1 MKKNIRF
8 FLQMAAVLVL
18 LVTLAAF
25 SASAAD
31 DTGKW
36 ITAWGTG
43 STNISL
49 NGYEN
54 ITAYIGN
61 ITART
66 VLTPTASGNKIR
78 VRLSN
83 HFGTDNL
90 TIESCTVAK
99 SVSGSRID
107 PDSVRIITFDS
118 SPKVTIGAGQEVL
131 SDPVSFNV
139 VAQQDIAI
147 SVFLKDFS
155 EVKTMGLSGGET
167 YIKLG
172 EEDNTRTDAFGLL
185 EANLDEDIYKVF
197 QEAGLGLDTPLSYS
211 IIHVVPIFSSV
222 DVFSTNPDAY
232 SVVVVGDSTVSN
244 DFPQYLSEMITND
257 NITDVGV
264 VGKGIIGNQL
274 GSDGLGFASFIKG
287 ESMLKRFQR
296 DVLSQS
302 GVKYVIIKIGT
313 NDIVHPV
320 CKDIQEEYPGIKQPT
335 AEEIIENFR
344 TAFRLC
350 HDNNLRVIAIGITQW
365 KGYTRNFL
373 NTGARYVR
381 TEEERH
387 ADWEIALKVNDW
399 LATTTEHDGYVD
411 FNEITKNPEDPEAM
425 RPEYTLDGA
434 HPTDLMQKVWAQN
447 FPLSL
452 IGIGSNVGFVRLNKA
467 ELNMK
472 LNQSAALNAT
482 IFPTTAVNKTVTW
495 STSNATVASVD
506 SNGVVRAV
514 GPGSC
519 TITCTTQDGN
529 KSASC
534 RVNVSI
540 PVVGVTLEK
549 SEIHLYATKKE
560 KLVAHVMPEN
570 ATDQSLTWHSSDTR
584 KVVVDAKTGVVT
596 AVGSGRATV
605 TCSTNDG
612 GYKASC
618 IVEVF
623 KKVEVESLTLSV
635 ISKNIYVDKSFK
647 LGYTIAPT
655 TATFKEVTWKSSN
668 TKVAKVDGNGVV
680 TGVGVGTAYITCTSE
695 DNPFAAQ
702 RCKVGVS
709 VPVGGVS
716 LDKNEL
722 SLYETATAL
731 LTAVVLP
738 NNATNKK
745 VIWSSSDT
753 SVATVNS
760 KGLVRA
766 VKAGNCVI
774 TCTTKNRNKTATCK
788 VIVEKTILSTSVR
801 LDQRTLTL
809 RDGKSATLVATI
821 KPNNVSI
828 NSVSWTS
835 DDPKV
840 ATVNSAG
847 KVTAKGPGTCTIICT
862 TKDTGKT
869 ASCKV
874 TVKATRVQSVVLNKR
889 SVTVTAG
896 DVVKLKATITPVN
909 ATNKKVTWASSNPK
923 IVKVSQKGNIKGLR
937 AGKATITA
945 TTVDGRKVATCAV
958 TVKASKIRSVTVE
971 EYDITI
977 GLNAKYKL
985 KPTVQPSTANSS
997 KLKYSSSDTRIAKV
1011 NSNGVI
1017 TGISEGSCIITI
1029 SPTDGGGG
1037 KAAMIAVKVENIRV
1051 VAIKLTASSNV
1062 SMLMNT
1068 VTAAK
1073 GTKFKLS
1080 ASVLPANATNKKV
1093 IWKTSDPNVAKVD
1106 SKGNVTCVGTG
1117 TCHIT
1122 CVSTEQKNPATEICR
1137 VFVR

>member
-1 MKKNIRF
+1 MKRTIRF
-8 FLQMAAVLVL
+8 FLQTTILLVL
-18 LVTLAAF
+18 LLAAAVF

-49 NGYEN
+49 QGYDN
-54 ITAYIGN
+54 ITAFIGD

-66 VLTPTASGNKIR
+66 VITPTASGNQVR

-83 HFGTDNL
+83 HFGEKEL
-90 TIESCTVAK
+90 KIETCTVAK

-107 PDSVRIITFDS
+107 DSTLRFITFNGYPS
-118 SPKVTIGAGQEVL
+118 VTIPAGAEVL
-131 SDPVSFNV
+131 SDPVEFNV
-139 VAQQDIAI
+139 VAQENIAL

-167 YIKLG
+167 YIKLD
-172 EEDNTRTDAFGLL
+172 EADNTRTESFGLL
-185 EANLDEDIYKVF
+185 DGLLDDEYVKIF
-197 QEAGLGLDTPLSYS
+197 EQAGFGLDPSLSYS

-222 DVFSTNPDAY
+222 DVFSENPDAY

-244 DFPQYLSEMITND
+244 NFPQYLSEMITNK

-274 GSDGLGFASFIKG
+274 GRDGLGFGSFLFG
-287 ESMLKRFQR
+287 ESMLNRFQR

-302 GVKYVIIKIGT
+302 GVKYVIVKIGT

-320 CKDIQEEYPGIKQPT
+320 CKDIQEQYPGIQQPT
-335 AEEIIENFR
+335 AEDIIKNFQ
-344 TAFRLC
+344 TVFKLC
-350 HDNNLRVIAIGITQW
+350 HDNNLRVIACAITQW

-373 NTGARYVR
+373 NTGDRYDR
-381 TEEERH
+381 TEEQRH

-434 HPTDLMQKVWAQN
+434 HPTELMQKVWAQN

-452 IGIGSNVGFVRLNKA
+452 IGIGYNVGFVRLNKA

-472 LNQSAALNAT
+472 QNQTASLTAT
-482 IFPTTAVNKTVTW
+482 IYPTTALNKTVTW

-506 SNGVVRAV
+506 QNGVVRAL

-519 TITCTTQDGN
+519 TITCTTEDGN

-540 PVVGVTLEK
+540 PVIGVSIEQTDVQLF
-549 SEIHLYATKKE
+549 ATKKE
-560 KLVAHVMPEN
+560 TLTAVVLPEN
-570 ATDQSLTWHSSDTR
+570 ATDPSVKWKSANTR
-584 KVVVDAKTGVVT
+584 VAVVDENTGVVT
-596 AVGSGRATV
+596 AVGSGSTTITCTTV
-605 TCSTNDG
+605 DG
-612 GYKASC
+612 GYKATC
-618 IVEVF
+618 KVTVF
-623 KKVEVESLTLSV
+623 KKVEVEELTLNV
-635 ISKNIYVDKSFK
+635 TAKNIYVDKSFR
-647 LGYTIAPT
+647 LTCTIVPT
-655 TATFKEVTWKSSN
+655 NATFKDVTWKTDN
-668 TKVAKVDGNGVV
+668 AKVATVDKNGLV
-680 TGVGVGTAYITCTSE
+680 TGVGVGTAYITCTSN

-702 RCKVGVS
+702 RCKVKVT

-716 LDKNEL
+716 LDRNEL

-731 LTAVVLP
+731 LTPTILP
-738 NNATNKK
+738 KNATNKK

-760 KGLVRA
+760 KGLVKA
-766 VKAGNCVI
+766 VKAGRCII
-774 TCTTKNRNKTATCK
+774 TCTTKNRGKTASCRVT
-788 VIVEKTILSTSVR
+788 VEKTILSTSVR

-809 RDGKSATLVATI
+809 KDGKSATIVATI
-821 KPNNVSI
+821 KPDNVSI
-828 NSVSWTS
+828 NTVTWSS
-835 DDPKV
+835 DNNKV

-847 KVTAKGPGTCTIICT
+847 KVTGVNPGTCTITCT
-862 TKDTGKT
+862 TKDTGLT

-874 TVKATRVQSVVLNKR
+874 TVVATRVQSVTLNKK
-889 SVTVTAG
+889 TVNLTAG
-896 DVVKLKATITPVN
+896 DVVKLKANITPSY

-923 IVKVSQKGNIKGLR
+923 IVKVSQKGNIKGLKAGR
-937 AGKATITA
+937 ATVTC
-945 TTVDGRKVATCAV
+945 TTVDGKKVAACSV
-958 TVKASKIRSVTVE
+958 TVKASKIRSVTVDKYE
-971 EYDITI
+971 VTI

-985 KPTVQPSTANSS
+985 KPKVEPATANGA
-997 KLKYSSSDTRIAKV
+997 KLKYSSSDTRVAKV
-1011 NSNGVI
+1011 NSKGVV

-1037 KAAMIAVKVENIRV
+1037 KSAMVVVKVENIKV
-1051 VAIKLTASSNV
+1051 TGIKLSSPDV
-1062 SMLMNT
+1062 SMLLNT
-1068 VTAAK
+1068 VTVSN
-1073 GTKFKLS
+1073 GTKFRLT
-1080 ASVLPANATNKKV
+1080 ATVLPTNATNKKV
-1093 IWKTSDPNVAKVD
+1093 IWKSSDTNVAKVD

-1122 CVSTEQKNPATEICR
+1122 CVSTEQNNPATATCR

>member
-1 MKKNIRF
+1 MKRSIRF
-8 FLQMAAVLVL
+8 LLQTMALLVL
-18 LVTLAAF
+18 LIVAAVV

-31 DTGKW
+31 ESGKW

-66 VLTPTASGNKIR
+66 VITPTASGNQVR

-83 HFGTDNL
+83 HFGTDDL
-90 TIESCTVAK
+90 KIETCTVAK
-99 SVSGSRID
+99 SVTGSRID
-107 PDSVRIITFDS
+107 ESTLRFITFNGYPS
-118 SPKVTIGAGQEVL
+118 VSIPAGAEVL
-131 SDPVSFNV
+131 SDPVEFNV
-139 VAQQDIAI
+139 VAQENIAL

-155 EVKTMGLSGGET
+155 DVKTMGLSGGET

-172 EEDNTRTDAFGLL
+172 EADNTRTESFGLL
-185 EANLDEDIYKVF
+185 EGLMDEEYIRIFEEVGF
-197 QEAGLGLDTPLSYS
+197 GLDPSLSYS

-222 DVFSTNPDAY
+222 DVYSSNPDAY

-244 DFPQYLSEMITND
+244 NFPQYLSEIITNN

-274 GSDGLGFASFIKG
+274 GRDGLGFGSFLFG
-287 ESMLKRFQR
+287 ESMLNRFQR

-302 GVKYVIIKIGT
+302 GVKYVIVKIGT

-320 CKDIQEEYPGIKQPT
+320 CKDVQEQYPGIKQPT

-344 TAFRLC
+344 TVFRLC
-350 HDNNLRVIAIGITQW
+350 HDNNIRVVAVGITQW

-373 NTGARYVR
+373 NTGKRYDR

-411 FNEITKNPEDPEAM
+411 YYEVTKNPEDPEAM

-434 HPTDLMQKVWAQN
+434 HPTDLMLKVWAQE

-467 ELNMK
+467 EMSMK
-472 LNQSAALNAT
+472 QGQTAALSAT
-482 IFPTTAVNKTVTW
+482 IYPTTAANKAVTW
-495 STSNATVASVD
+495 TSSNATVASVD
-506 SNGVVRAV
+506 ENGVVHAL

-519 TITCTTQDGN
+519 VVTCTTDDG
-529 KSASC
+529 KKTASC
-534 RVNVSI
+534 RITVTI
-540 PVVGVTLEK
+540 PVGGVMIDEK
-549 SEIHLYATKKE
+549 ELRLYATKKGT
-560 KLVAHVMPEN
+560 LTATVLPEN
-570 ATDQSLTWHSSDTR
+570 ASDKSVRWSSANS
-584 KVVVDAKTGVVT
+584 KVAVVDEKTGVVT
-596 AVGSGRATV
+596 AVGSGSTKV
-605 TCSTNDG
+605 TCTTVDG

-618 IVEVF
+618 AVTVY
-623 KKVEVESLTLSV
+623 KKVEVSELTLNV
-635 ISKNIYVDKSFK
+635 TSKSIYVDKSFR
-647 LGYTIAPT
+647 LSCTIVPT
-655 TATFKEVTWKSSN
+655 TATFKEVTWKTDN
-668 TKVAKVDGNGVV
+668 AKVAKVDNNGLV
-680 TGVGVGTAYITCTSE
+680 TGVGVGTAYITCTSV

-702 RCKVGVS
+702 RCKVNVS
-709 VPVGGVS
+709 IAVGGVS
-716 LDKNEL
+716 LDQNEL

-731 LTAVVLP
+731 LTPTVLP
-738 NNATNKK
+738 KNATNKK

-760 KGLVRA
+760 KGLVKA
-766 VKAGNCVI
+766 VKAGSCVI

-788 VIVEKTILSTSVR
+788 VTVLKTILSKSVR
-801 LDQRTLTL
+801 LEQKSLTL
-809 RDGKSATLVATI
+809 KDGKSATLVASI
-821 KPNNVSI
+821 QPSNASI
-828 NSVSWTS
+828 NTVTWST
-835 DDPKV
+835 DNKKV

-847 KVTAKGPGTCTIICT
+847 KVTAMSPGTCTITCT

-874 TVKATRVQSVVLNKR
+874 TVKASRVQSVALNKKI
-889 SVTVTAG
+889 VTITAG
-896 DVVKLKATITPVN
+896 DVVKLKATITPSY

-923 IVKVSQKGNIKGLR
+923 IVKVSQKGNIKGLK
-937 AGKATITA
+937 AGKATVTCTTA
-945 TTVDGRKVATCAV
+945 DGKKVAACAV
-958 TVKASKIRSVTVE
+958 TVKASKIRSITVPDYE
-971 EYDITI
+971 ITI

-985 KPTVQPSTANSS
+985 KPTVQPATARSS
-997 KLKYSSSDTRIAKV
+997 KLKYSSSDSRVAKV
-1011 NSNGVI
+1011 NSKGVI
-1017 TGISEGSCIITI
+1017 TGVSEGSCIITI
-1029 SPTDGGGG
+1029 APTDGGGG
-1037 KAAMIAVKVENIRV
+1037 KPALIVVKVENIRV
-1051 VAIKLTASSNV
+1051 TGIKLSANV
-1062 SMLMNT
+1062 AMLLNT
-1068 VTAAK
+1068 VTVTN
-1073 GTKFKLS
+1073 GTKFKLT
-1080 ASVLPANATNKKV
+1080 ATVLPSNATNKKV
-1093 IWKTSDPNVAKVD
+1093 TWKSSDTNVAKVD
-1106 SKGNVTCVGTG
+1106 SKGNVTTVGTG

-1122 CVSTEQKNPATEICR
+1122 CVSTEQNNPATATCR